1 MKLAIVIT
9 SMLVTVMPIAGESST
24 NVSRAEAE
32 AAVRRYLPVLQ
43 DSLDVWAKRASC
55 QSCHHHAL
63 GWQLLIR
70 AGERGIP
77 IRGATYNREMNHLF
91 NGSRQDW
98 QAAAST

>member
-1 MKLAIVIT
+1 MRPAIVIT
-9 SMLVTVMPIAGESST
+9 LLVFSVLPLTGEGMP
-24 NVSRAEAE
+24 VSRAE

-43 DSLDVWAKRASC
+43 DSLDVWAKRAPC

-63 GWQLLIR
+63 GLQLLIR

-77 IRGATYNREMNHLF
+77 IRATTYNREMNHLF